1 MPTALAAPS
10 RASVPGLT
18 TLSSRSWI
26 PRQIDPPEWTSG
38 VFEGRPL
45 VEALR
50 RRDMTTVF
58 RYLRT
63 RGWSHA
69 AIAAATGLSENRVR
83 AVLRGSKVMSYDVLA
98 RIDEGLRIERGLLG
112 MAYAG
117 HNDGHRQPAHSSP
130 LPGPPGPTATP

>member
-1 MPTALAAPS
+1 MPTMLAATS
-10 RASVPGLT
+10 TAATPGLP
-18 TLSSRSWI
+18 SIPGRSWI
-26 PRQIDPPEWTSG
+26 PRQIDPLMWTSA

-45 VEALR
+45 ADALR

-83 AVLRGSKVMSYDVLA
+83 TVLHGSKIISYDVLE
-98 RIDEGLRIERGLLG
+98 RIAEGLRIERGLLG
-112 MAYAG
+112 LAYTTV
-117 HNDGHRQPAHSSP
+117 P
-130 LPGPPGPTATP
+130 